1 MPQVRP
7 QEEKKKKDRSGLSSA
22 AVGVL
27 PRNLVT
33 LTQKW
38 SGWKGPSGLV
48 ERGDLGVRAVSG
60 SGKGVTPEGQDLL
73 VMSRVE
79 EEVLEKWMEVLLL
92 LML

>member
-1 MPQVRP
+1 MR
-7 QEEKKKKDRSGLSSA
+7 RGLAHEGACRAGMVMLDHGA
-22 AVGVL
+22 AG
-27 PRNLVT
+27 
-33 LTQKW
+33 
-38 SGWKGPSGLV
+38 
-48 ERGDLGVRAVSG
+48 RGDLGVRAVSG